1 MIDKLL
7 EMDIFEE
14 YFMKELETVANDK
27 VRNVRI
33 SVAKVLKK
41 HIDKKGY

>member
-1 MIDKLL
+1 MNDL
-7 EMDIFEE
+7 EEIA
-14 YFMKELETVANDK
+14 KDK

-41 HIDKKGY
+41 HIEK

>member
-1 MIDKLL
+1 MINKLL
-7 EMDIFEE
+7 EKEYFEE
-14 YFMKELETVANDK
+14 YFMTELENVAKDR

-41 HIDKKGY
+41 HI